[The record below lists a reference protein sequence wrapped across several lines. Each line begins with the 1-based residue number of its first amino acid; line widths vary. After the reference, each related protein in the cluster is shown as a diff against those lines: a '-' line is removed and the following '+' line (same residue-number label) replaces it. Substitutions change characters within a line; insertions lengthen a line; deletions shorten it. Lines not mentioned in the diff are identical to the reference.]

1 MLRFIFASHYKM
13 ASGLKDTI
21 FFLTSTEEKLYD
33 ISAYTTPDYDLEKEV
48 KDLFDTFEEND
59 TVIIMTDV
67 MAGSVN
73 QKFYPYLSDK
83 VHLISGIKAPLAM
96 QLVLMPE
103 EWFSKENVESTIQE
117 AKDTIVYINSWQAEQ
132 ADDDE

>member
-13 ASGLKDTI
+13 AEGLKSTI
-21 FFLTSTEEKLYD
+21 QFLTSTEEKLYD
-33 ISAYTTPDYDLEKEV
+33 ISAYTTPDYDLVKEV
-48 KDLFDTFEEND
+48 KDLFDTFDEND

-73 QKFYPYLSDK
+73 QKFHPYLSER
-83 VHLISGIKAPLAM
+83 VHLITGINTPLAM

-103 EWFSKENVESTIQE
+103 EWFTKENLAETIEE
-117 AKDTIVYINSWQAEQ
+117 AKQTIVYVNNWQADE
-132 ADDDE
+132 DEDDE